1 MGTLPK
7 DRKTVWTDCALDIF
21 ARTFLKERARLVSK
35 LQNPRLGAI
44 HWHTLRHLKGTM
56 EYHRTRDIVYVQR
69 TLGHRS
75 IQSTLGY
82 VQLLPYGKDEYI
94 AKAALTLEDVTSLVQ
109 DGFDFVTKL
118 DDGTQVF
125 RKRK

>member
-1 MGTLPK
+1 
-7 DRKTVWTDCALDIF
+7 
-21 ARTFLKERARLVSK
+21 
-35 LQNPRLGAI
+35 
-44 HWHTLRHLKGTM
+44 M

-94 AKAALTLEDVTSLVQ
+94 AKAGTTLQEISDLIQ
-109 DGFDFVTKL
+109 EGFEFVTKL
-118 DDGTQVF
+118 HDGVQVF